1 MVKLVTAVIRAHR
14 LDEVRAV
21 AAAAGAQGMTVAAV
35 RGFGRRGGRSASYRG
50 AEYPADLVSNVRVE
64 VLVDVFEAE
73 QVASAI
79 AAAART
85 GEPGDGAVW
94 ISDVEHLVRIRTGEV
109 GVDAV

>member
-21 AAAAGAQGMTVAAV
+21 AAAAGARGMTVSAV
-35 RGFGRRGGRSASYRG
+35 RGFGRQRGRPATYRG
-50 AEYPADLVSNVRVE
+50 AEYRAELVPNVRVE

-79 AAAART
+79 VAAGRT
-85 GEPGDGAVW
+85 GHAGDGKVW
-94 ISDVEHLVRIRTGEV
+94 ISEVERLVRIRTGEV

>member
-1 MVKLVTAVIRAHR
+1 VVKLVTAVIRAHR

-21 AAAAGAQGMTVAAV
+21 AAAAGARGMTVSAG
-35 RGFGRRGGRSASYRG
+35 RGFGRQRGRPSMYRG
-50 AEYPADLVSNVRVE
+50 AEYKADLVPNVRVE
-64 VLVDVFEAE
+64 VLADIFDAE

-85 GEPGDGAVW
+85 GQAGDGKVW
-94 ISDVEHLVRIRTGEV
+94 ISDVERLVRIRTGEV